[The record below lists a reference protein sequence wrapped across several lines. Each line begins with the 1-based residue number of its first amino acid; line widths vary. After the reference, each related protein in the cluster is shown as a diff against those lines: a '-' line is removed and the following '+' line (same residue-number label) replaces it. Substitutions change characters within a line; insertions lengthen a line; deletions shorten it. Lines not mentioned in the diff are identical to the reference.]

1 MKKMKH
7 KIFLIVT
14 VILILLH
21 VDKIILIDW
30 LFFYIGLNLVEL
42 FTYFKKR
49 KNHNGSINKKN

>member
-1 MKKMKH
+1 MKH